1 VSFCSRSRH
10 TAHLVS
16 LLSFTFLQQAKTSN
30 CVSSPWIISCF
41 PALSLGFHNTS
52 RHNLPTLSSTLCI
65 SSLLNSQHLP
75 YSGSQNSNVFLR
87 LRGAWIYSFFKFKK
101 KTGYFNISVT
111 NSSSIIRQ
119 SKVTQNFTPPLPLII
134 SPYMFCITA

>member
-1 VSFCSRSRH
+1 MSFCSRSRH

-101 KTGYFNISVT
+101 KRDISIFP
-111 NSSSIIRQ
+111 SQI
-119 SKVTQNFTPPLPLII
+119 PPVLLDNQKLPKTL
-134 SPYMFCITA
+134 PPPCPL